1 MLIMDCIK
9 DMEPSITFTAVFR
22 VENKLGLR
30 LSSWDSKLAEM
41 TGLAMLELPSNLQLT
56 ESVSIINLV
65 IRKISGDGGLSMLL
79 ILSKK
84 HGFILL
90 SRSPESMDAVLT
102 T

>member
-9 DMEPSITFTAVFR
+9 DMEPSITFTVVFR

-30 LSSWDSKLAEM
+30 LSNWDSKLAEM

-65 IRKISGDGGLSMLL
+65 IRKISGDGG
-79 ILSKK
+79 
-84 HGFILL
+84 
-90 SRSPESMDAVLT
+90 
-102 T
+102 